1 MQGLWNVFYND
12 VTITF
17 DIKFDTE
24 ASIATENNRLNPG
37 HDTNVRLRRL
47 ISGTS
52 YRGPDG
58 GKIWS

>member
-1 MQGLWNVFYND
+1 MFYND
-12 VTITF
+12 VTITY

-47 ISGTS
+47 ISLAQQGTS